1 MYIHNKNTSVAFNG
15 LNFKQLSDDHTKP
28 YSLPQT
34 QLIKDKATRS
44 TSPSQASILTSNN
57 NFKVVIR
64 VRPPLQRE
72 LINQTNF
79 ESVCQVSSDGTSIT
93 ISEYLGGEIDEELR
107 IKDIAA
113 NPQLAQ
119 CHTFTF
125 DNVFDQQ
132 STQQYVYEQTARPAV
147 LNTLEG
153 YNASIIAYGQTG
165 TGKTHTMEGFQY
177 NGMHPDRGMVPRA
190 MEEIFKYIENCPNS
204 NTAFMVRASYL
215 QIYNEVISDLL
226 KTERVNLQIREDKK
240 KGVFVEG
247 LSEWAVRSPNEIYS
261 LISKGAQY
269 RATASTKMND
279 VSSRSHA
286 VFIIIVEQMSM
297 VEYTEAESGEVN
309 KQMRVGKLNLV
320 DLAGSE
326 RLSVT
331 GATGKRLEECK
342 NINQSLSA
350 LGNVISALTEKKLRM
365 HIPYRDSK
373 LTRLLEDSLGGNCKT
388 TMMAMISPAYSS
400 IAESISSL
408 KFANRAKHI
417 KNEAK
422 INEDLDQRALL
433 RKYEVELK
441 KLKKELDEK
450 NKDITDKELLM
461 KLEDEKKK
469 AEEDKEAA
477 INELEMRSKE
487 YFQEKEEKKRLE
499 EKIQMMNSQ
508 MLMGGKKIE
517 DTPQFISA
525 LEEKQKQ
532 IREEYDRK
540 LADFEKERQLIEEDK
555 AQNDRYKQL
564 LLKQRDIM
572 IALTARLNE
581 RDETIIQLQE
591 ELDAYDRIHK
601 ETEDAL
607 ERKMA
612 RVSTLEEI
620 LEKNNIPFPV
630 EDNLGTA
637 TYSIPEKKYQ
647 PYNQPESDIPMSLLS
662 ADEKIA
668 ELSEILAN
676 KDKNNENIPSN
687 EIDGLRKRIKELE
700 ETNYNLSNKL
710 AFADPNVKPLRE
722 ELDRFTQERN
732 SLKGILETELQNLA
746 QNIVNGIKGQRD
758 QYRLYHI
765 MQDANSMLS
774 AIQASSQ
781 ILASKKKPIA
791 TLEHR
796 TPLRAEQNA
805 LNASRS
811 PYKV

>member
-1 MYIHNKNTSVAFNG
+1 MT
-15 LNFKQLSDDHTKP
+15 
-28 YSLPQT
+28 
-34 QLIKDKATRS
+34 
-44 TSPSQASILTSNN
+44 
-57 NFKVVIR
+57 
-64 VRPPLQRE
+64 
-72 LINQTNF
+72 
-79 ESVCQVSSDGTSIT
+79 
-93 ISEYLGGEIDEELR
+93 EYLGGEIEEDLR
-107 IKDIAA
+107 MKDIAT
-113 NPQLAQ
+113 NPQLSQ

-132 STQQYVYEQTARPAV
+132 STQQFVYEQTARPAV

-190 MEEIFKYIENCPNS
+190 MEEVFKYIENCPNS

-226 KTERVNLQIREDKK
+226 KTERVNLTIREDKK

-247 LSEWAVRSPNEIYS
+247 LSEWAVRSPSEIYS
-261 LISKGAQY
+261 LISKGAQF

-297 VEYTEAESGEVN
+297 VEYTETDNGEVH
-309 KQMRVGKLNLV
+309 KQIRVGKLNLV

-342 NINQSLSA
+342 KINQSLSA
-350 LGNVISALTEKKLRM
+350 LGNVISALTENKLRM

-388 TMMAMISPAYSS
+388 TMMAMISPAFSS
-400 IAESISSL
+400 IAESLSSL

-450 NKDITDKELLM
+450 NKDITDKELFM
-461 KLEDEKKK
+461 KLEDEKRK

-487 YFQEKEEKKRLE
+487 YMQEKEEKKRLE

-517 DTPQFISA
+517 ETPQFISA

-540 LADFEKERQLIEEDK
+540 LADFEKERQSIEEDK

-601 ETEDAL
+601 ETEEVL
-607 ERKMA
+607 ERKIA
-612 RVSTLEEI
+612 RVGTLEEL
-620 LEKNNIPFPV
+620 LEKHNVQYPV
-630 EDNLGTA
+630 DDNAGA
-637 TYSIPEKKYQ
+637 AIYSIPEKKYQ
-647 PYNQPESDIPMSLLS
+647 PYNAPESDIPMSLLS

-668 ELSEILAN
+668 ELSELIGN
-676 KDKNNENIPSN
+676 MENCGSDSTVN
-687 EIDGLRKRIKELE
+687 EIEGLRKRIKELE
-700 ETNYNLSNKL
+700 ESNYNLSNKL
-710 AFADPNVKPLRE
+710 AYADPNVKVLRE
-722 ELDRFTQERN
+722 ELERYAMERN
-732 SLKGILETELQNLA
+732 SLKEVLDTELQSLA

-765 MQDANSMLS
+765 MQDANNMLS
-774 AIQASSQ
+774 LIQSSSQ
-781 ILASKKKPIA
+781 TLGKKKSMA
-791 TLEHR
+791 STEHR
-796 TPLRAEQNA
+796 PPLRAEQNA

-811 PYKV
+811 SYKV